1 MGERHSTTI
10 SPDFDRRIKI
20 HFTGATATSDAGTL
34 MLAEMADRL
43 GLIRDLAGKLHDP
56 RNPVFTVHTMES
68 LLAQRIHS
76 IAAGYEDGD
85 DSDDLRDDPA
95 LKAASGKREEDVG
108 LASQPSVSRLENNLL
123 RLGGNLKMLEDAN
136 LEWALLP
143 YLIKGRK
150 RIYLDADS
158 YESPVHGGQEG
169 SAYNGYYKSDCYH
182 PLVLHDGYGSKL
194 KIRLRPGNV
203 HTADGVVSFM
213 EPVFKKLISAGLT
226 LIITGDSGLAD
237 PKYFKQC
244 ERHRATYYIR
254 LRTNDA
260 LARKAPE
267 LYDPPRGRP
276 SKNPKVRYRSFHYKA
291 ATWDHYRR
299 VVAKSTLE
307 PGELFP
313 NVYFMVTN
321 DPTCAPKEAFR
332 RYGLRRGRAEQR
344 NDEGKNH
351 TFATRLSCH
360 EEKANAVR
368 LQLYTLAYN
377 MLNLFRLL
385 ALRGKAARWTINTIR
400 LRLIKIG
407 ARVTRHSNYIHYLF
421 AAGPRLRRK
430 VAGIFDRIL
439 LLPAPAG

>member
-10 SPDFDRRIKI
+10 FPDFDRRIKI
-20 HFTGATATSDAGTL
+20 HFTGAAVTSDAGTL

-43 GLIRDLAGKLHDP
+43 GLVRSLAAKLHDP
-56 RNPVFTVHTMES
+56 RNPIFTVHTMES

-85 DSDDLRDDPA
+85 DADDLRYDPA
-95 LKAASGKREEDVG
+95 LKAASGKRDEDDF
-108 LASQPSVSRLENNLL
+108 LASQPSVSRLENRLL
-123 RLGGNLKMLEDAN
+123 QQGDNPKALEEAN

-143 YLIKGRK
+143 YRLKGRK

-182 PLVLHDGYGSKL
+182 PLALHDGYGSKL
-194 KIRLRPGNV
+194 KIRLRPGNA

-213 EPVFKKLISAGLT
+213 EPVFKRLLEAGLT
-226 LIITGDSGLAD
+226 QVIITGDSGFAD
-237 PKYFKQC
+237 PKYFKLC
-244 ERHRATYYIR
+244 ERRNATYYIR
-254 LRTNDA
+254 LRTNEA
-260 LARKAPE
+260 LAKKAPE

-299 VVAKSTLE
+299 VVAKSVLE

-313 NVYFMVTN
+313 SVYFMVTN
-321 DPTCAPKEAFR
+321 DPACTPKEAFR

-368 LQLYTLAYN
+368 LQFYTLAYN
-377 MLNLFRLL
+377 MLNLFRVL

-407 ARVTRHSNYIHYLF
+407 ARVTRHSRSIHYIF

-430 VAGIFDRIL
+430 VAGIFNRIR
-439 LLPAPAG
+439 LLPASA